1 MERIIYN
8 KTGHRT
14 SRFSLQFFLKRI
26 SNRNTNQIQ
35 IMSHASLISRTRN
48 SEIFIGGFDQLVP
61 INEVMEVV
69 LYGSY
74 IVVVFKV
81 LGSTRSIYMFV
92 YTYIHILYICC
103 LCYILKTHALKSLES
118 KNVINRLNRWFIVLS
133 STIYNSFLHI
143 CINMM
148 IIHRTYIHKQLY
160 IEPLISLSFVLQF
173 LTALRPLIKLSVI
186 RISCSRPLI

>member
-1 MERIIYN
+1 
-8 KTGHRT
+8 
-14 SRFSLQFFLKRI
+14 
-26 SNRNTNQIQ
+26 
-35 IMSHASLISRTRN
+35 MSHASLISRTRN

-92 YTYIHILYICC
+92 YKCIIHL
-103 LCYILKTHALKSLES
+103 LFMLHFKSPCTEEPRGR
-118 KNVINRLNRWFIVLS
+118 KRYRLNRWSIVLS

-143 CINMM
+143 CIYMM

-160 IEPLISLSFVLQF
+160 IEPLISLSFVLVFNGSTSTYQTFCYTYKLFQTSDLKTWCEF
-173 LTALRPLIKLSVI
+173 LFFMYKHVFVSRILVI
-186 RISCSRPLI
+186 MITIDT

>member
-14 SRFSLQFFLKRI
+14 SRFSFQFFFNRI
-26 SNRNTNQIQ
+26 SNRNSNQIQ

-69 LYGSY
+69 LYGPY
-74 IVVVFKV
+74 VVVVFKV

-92 YTYIHILYICC
+92 YKYIIHL
-103 LCYILKTHALKSLES
+103 LFMLHF
-118 KNVINRLNRWFIVLS
+118 KNPCTEEPRERKRYRLNRWFNVGFFLYNLLLF
-133 STIYNSFLHI
+133 STYMH
-143 CINMM
+143 
-148 IIHRTYIHKQLY
+148 
-160 IEPLISLSFVLQF
+160 
-173 LTALRPLIKLSVI
+173 
-186 RISCSRPLI
+186 